1 MPDIDINVSGNSN
14 IEVELE
20 NISAQSPEIDLQ
32 TDARVLESIGTTPL
46 YGPRGPNGQ
55 DGFSPI
61 ANVEKSEGIATITIT
76 DKNGTTTATI
86 SDGVDGTDGEDGE
99 AATITVGT
107 VTTGNAGT
115 DASVT
120 NSGTTSEAVFDFVIP
135 RGDKG
140 DTGNTGATGA
150 DGYSPTATVT
160 KSGNTATITITDKN
174 GTTTANVY
182 DGAAGVSDVKVNNTS
197 VVTSGVANIDL
208 SGYAETSNLATV
220 ATSGSYSDL
229 INTPTIPDA
238 LSDITVVAGSNI
250 SISGDTISAT
260 DTTYLTFVGADSIT
274 GGTSGLV
281 PSPSAGDEDKYLCGG
296 GSFEQIDYAQI
307 GNTPTIPT
315 VNNSTITIT
324 QGGVT
329 KGSFTLNQASGDTI
343 ALDAGGGGTVD
354 QIFDGTSINAQ
365 SGVAIQN
372 ELTARIDGQWV
383 QKIQN
388 VTTTTAKGSYSYTI
402 PSTVIPADGYAYEVL
417 LNLRVYSSNS
427 SNAAQVFVWTD
438 AISKLGN
445 TAMDGQGVAGGYSRQ
460 TANTFILPVG
470 TGTRKIWWSI
480 EDYAASQLSL
490 NIWGYRRIGTNT

>member
-1 MPDIDINVSGNSN
+1 M
-14 IEVELE
+14 
-20 NISAQSPEIDLQ
+20 
-32 TDARVLESIGTTPL
+32 
-46 YGPRGPNGQ
+46 
-55 DGFSPI
+55 
-61 ANVEKSEGIATITIT
+61 
-76 DKNGTTTATI
+76 
-86 SDGVDGTDGEDGE
+86 
-99 AATITVGT
+99 
-107 VTTGNAGT
+107 
-115 DASVT
+115 
-120 NSGTTSEAVFDFVIP
+120 
-135 RGDKG
+135 
-140 DTGNTGATGA
+140 
-150 DGYSPTATVT
+150 
-160 KSGNTATITITDKN
+160 
-174 GTTTANVY
+174 
-182 DGAAGVSDVKVNNTS
+182 
-197 VVTSGVANIDL
+197 
-208 SGYAETSNLATV
+208 
-220 ATSGSYSDL
+220 
-229 INTPTIPDA
+229 
-238 LSDITVVAGSNI
+238 
-250 SISGDTISAT
+250 
-260 DTTYLTFVGADSIT
+260 
-274 GGTSGLV
+274 
-281 PSPSAGDEDKYLCGG
+281 CGG